1 MIGLCISLVLDG
13 PHDEIP
19 GLLIVF
25 GAGHI
30 DIKAQ
35 EADDVALMELRLG
48 KAATSVD
55 VDHEHTLWPTLGGLG
70 GATLQVARIGPK
82 PLRCGMH
89 LTIVNVAERP
99 VVDGSR
105 HEIGL
110 AARRVVAV
118 CPDATDVGV
127 EHTDDGAAG
136 QARKQRNEIVGLGG
150 GPITDTSHLHLHTVA
165 ETHPVR
171 RHLTD
176 REHLDTGR
184 QLGSTLPL
192 REQWVV
198 VAVRNEDADAGFG
211 QFAQPED
218 DPSLCA
224 GITLRRIEDVSGE
237 HDELNLLLQCNLDQ
251 AVERCAGQADDAVVR
266 GGAKQPT
273 EGLQRCAEVEVGGVE
288 EPSRCHV
295 ADTTGGVSVGSRRR
309 GQS

>member
-1 MIGLCISLVLDG
+1 MIGLCISLLLDG
-13 PHDEIP
+13 PHDEISCL
-19 GLLIVF
+19 LLIF
-25 GAGHI
+25 RAGHI
-30 DIKAQ
+30 DIKA
-35 EADDVALMELRLG
+35 EEPDDIALMELWLG
-48 KAATSVD
+48 KAATAVD

-99 VVDGSR
+99 VIDGSR
-105 HEIGL
+105 HQIGG
-110 AARRVVAV
+110 AARGIVAV

-136 QARKQRNEIVGLGG
+136 QARKQRNEIVRLGG
-150 GPITDTSHLHLHTVA
+150 GPITDTGHLHLHTVA
-165 ETHPVR
+165 ETHPMR

-176 REHLDTGR
+176 REDLDTGR
-184 QLGSTLPL
+184 QLGSALPL
-192 REQWVV
+192 REQRVV
-198 VAVRNEDADAGFG
+198 VAVRNEDADAGLG

-218 DPSLCA
+218 DPPLCA
-224 GITLRRIEDVSGE
+224 GIALGRIEDVSGE
-237 HDELNLLLQCNLDQ
+237 HDELDPLAQRHLDEP
-251 AVERCAGQADDAVVR
+251 AERCARQADDAVVR
-266 GGAKQPT
+266 GGAEQPT

-288 EPSRCHV
+288 KPSRCHV